1 MAKKVSKEV
10 PIAERIIE
18 FDKDDF
24 CENFSPSDVSESM
37 VTKEMLEEFAEGF
50 SSC

>member
-24 CENFSPSDVSESM
+24 CENFSPSDVSEAWLQRKCWKS
-37 VTKEMLEEFAEGF
+37 LQRRL
-50 SSC
+50 